1 MNYQANAKRSILLSN
16 IIKAISKNNR
26 IASIRE
32 LTDEVNILLGKG
44 EVNNLQDKGKEV
56 SQSTIN
62 RMIKEN
68 STRIIKR
75 NGRFRIINN
84 AESEVDFHL
93 HQGLLL
99 SHANAYTHGNPDFF
113 TIVTKETTSTRY
125 IAELVKKICEE
136 EVVGYVLGENIII
149 FICGTSEDRTTATKK
164 IDKLLGETWE
174 REQEKSQKKLK

>member
-16 IIKAISKNNR
+16 IIKAISKDNE
-26 IASIRE
+26 IASIKE
-32 LTDEVNILLGKG
+32 LTKEVNKLLGEG
-44 EVNNLQDKGKEV
+44 NEV

-99 SHANAYTHGNPDFF
+99 RHANAYTHGKPDFF
-113 TIVTKETTSTRY
+113 TIVTNETTSTRY

-149 FICGTSEDRTTATKK
+149 FICGTSKDRTTATKK